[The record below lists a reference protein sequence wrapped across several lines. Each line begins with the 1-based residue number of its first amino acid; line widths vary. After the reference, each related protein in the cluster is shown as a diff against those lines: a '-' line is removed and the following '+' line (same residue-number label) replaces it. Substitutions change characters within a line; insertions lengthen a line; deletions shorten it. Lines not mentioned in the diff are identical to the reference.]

1 MPNWVT
7 NVQYDVYQVIIR
19 GLTMN
24 FALRLPKWFLLS
36 AGLCAGNLAF
46 ALDNVTLQLKWTHQF
61 QFAGYY
67 AAIEQGYY
75 REAGMNVQLEEG
87 SGNTDVIKNVVDGS
101 AQFGIGLSNLLLA
114 RSQGKPVVVLA
125 PIFQHSPYALFAA
138 KNKGIASVRDLAGKP
153 IRLDAQSEELSVYLK
168 KEGLSLDNVKIM
180 PNSLSAEDLVSGR
193 IDALSGYISNE
204 PYYFERIAYPY
215 QIFSPRDAG
224 IDFYGDILFTSE
236 QEIRKHPE
244 RVRAFREASL
254 RGWFYA
260 TNHRDEMI
268 ALILR
273 KYAKQQ
279 SRDHLLYEAEQINS
293 LIHSD
298 LIDIGYSNP
307 QRWKL
312 IASAYADAG
321 MLPQNFSMKGFIYD
335 DHPADNATLYRI
347 LGASLLAIALSSLT
361 AAFFYRLS
369 RRLKLSIQE
378 TEKVTT
384 REHART
390 RILELLV
397 TGAALPDIL
406 KVLVNNVE
414 AQDPRMLCSILL
426 VDKSGRRLITC
437 AAPSLPEFYNSALD
451 GMQIAPS
458 AGPCGASAYSGKRT
472 VTENIQTHANGAPCM
487 ELAGQAGLASCW
499 SEPII
504 SSCGKTLGVFAVYHR
519 ETRSPGVEEIKLLEQ
534 AAHLAGIVIER
545 ITDTQALQRSHDML
559 TKISGEVPGMIFQ
572 YRLYPDGHSCFPFMS
587 ETVRKM
593 HGVTPED
600 LREDAHPVLQH
611 THPEDAAQF
620 YESIRESARNLSHWS
635 VEYRIILPIM
645 GMRWRLGNARPEKL
659 EDGSVLWHGFIT
671 DITERKI
678 AEEQIRHMAQYDA
691 LTDLPNRA
699 LLTDR
704 LLQALA
710 TAKRDISCLAI
721 MFLDLDKFKPIND
734 TLGHAIGDVLL
745 QRVATVIQSCVRE
758 SDTVARIGGDEFIVL
773 LPYIET
779 EQDALNVA
787 EKIRQ
792 ALDRSFEIDGYVLKI
807 SSSIGVALY
816 PEHGENEFNLTKHA
830 DVAMY
835 YSKQNGK
842 NRASLYHSGMKVVGQ

>member
-1 MPNWVT
+1 MDFVSRFPQW
-7 NVQYDVYQVIIR
+7 
-19 GLTMN
+19 L
-24 FALRLPKWFLLS
+24 LLS
-36 AGLCAGNLAF
+36 AGLCTGNLAF
-46 ALDNVTLQLKWTHQF
+46 ALDNVTLQFKWTHQF

-101 AQFGIGLSNLLLA
+101 AQFGTGLSNLLLA
-114 RSQGKPVVVLA
+114 RSQGQPVVVLA

-138 KNKGIASVRDLAGKP
+138 KNKGISSPRDLANKR
-153 IRLDAQSEELSVYLK
+153 IRLDTQSEELRVYLK
-168 KEGLSLDNVKIM
+168 KQGLSLDSVKIM
-180 PNSLSAEDLVSGR
+180 PDNLHAEDLVNGR
-193 IDALSGYISNE
+193 VDALSGYITDE
-204 PYYFERIAYPY
+204 PYYLERAGYPY
-215 QIFSPRDAG
+215 LMFSPRDAG

-236 QEIRKHPE
+236 QEIREHPE

-254 RGWFYA
+254 RGWLYA

-293 LIHSD
+293 LIHAD

-321 MLPQNFSMKGFIYD
+321 MLPPNFSMQGFIYD
-335 DHPADNATLYRI
+335 DHPGDNSSLYRV
-347 LGASLLAIALSSLT
+347 LGSSLLAIGLVSLI

-369 RRLKLSIQE
+369 RKLKLSIQE
-378 TEKVTT
+378 TAKITT
-384 REHART
+384 HEQART
-390 RILELLV
+390 HILELLA

-406 KVLVNNVE
+406 EALVNSVE
-414 AQDPRMLCSILL
+414 AQNPGMICSILL
-426 VDKSGRRLITC
+426 VDKCGQHLITG
-437 AAPSLPEFYNSALD
+437 AAPSLPEFYNSALN
-451 GMQIAPS
+451 GMKITPA
-458 AGPCGASAYSGKRT
+458 AGPCRATAYSGKRMIA
-472 VTENIQTHANGAPCM
+472 ENIRAHANKDPCL
-487 ELAGQAGLASCW
+487 ELANQAGLASCW

-504 SSCGKTLGVFAVYHR
+504 SSYGKVLGTFAIYHR
-519 ETRSPGVEEIKLLEQ
+519 ETRSPGEEDIKLIEQ
-534 AAHLAGIVIER
+534 AANLAGIVIEK
-545 ITDTQALQRSHDML
+545 ITDAQALQRSHDML

-611 THPEDAAQF
+611 THPEDAALF
-620 YESIRESARNLSHWS
+620 HESIRESARNLSHWS

-645 GMRWRLGNARPEKL
+645 GMRWRLGNARPERL
-659 EDGSVLWHGFIT
+659 EDGSTLWHGFIT

-704 LLQALA
+704 LLLALA
-710 TAKRDISCLAI
+710 KAKREKSCLAI

-745 QRVATVIQSCVRE
+745 KKVATVIQSCVRE

-792 ALDRSFEIDGYVLKI
+792 ALDRSFEIDGYVLRI

-842 NRASLYHSGMKVVGQ
+842 NRASLYHSGMKVAGQ